1 MILDIFLSAIT
12 NSSCGFIAAA
22 EAVSCCI
29 FHSLINRVYTLERG
43 LDATEPRTV
52 HRSSEIKEWW
62 W

>member
-29 FHSLINRVYTLERG
+29 FHPLINGVTHL
-43 LDATEPRTV
+43 
-52 HRSSEIKEWW
+52 KEVLMLLNREQSTGDLK
-62 W
+62 